1 MTNNNDDKKKGMS
14 PMAAGVAGAVVGAG
28 LAVAGA
34 VALKDEKNRAKVK
47 GALQSVKK
55 QASDYVDEI
64 QEKAQKQGSETKK
77 R

>member
-64 QEKAQKQGSETKK
+64 QEKAQKQGGEAKK
-77 R
+77 K